1 MKKNILIVDDHP
13 IVSTGLQALIEHT
26 GEYGKI
32 YVTNNITSSRLLL
45 RQKDIDIAII
55 DLELQ
60 DANGMELIKYIHQ
73 THINTKILVYT
84 MHEELWTIRQLMKE
98 DADAIVMKGDN
109 PQEVL
114 IALRKIEQGKG
125 YFSQQFMRLI
135 NNQDTSEITLSNREA
150 EVLEHISNGFI
161 HQRYRPATQHQQQH
175 GGVSSSQPDEETLC
189 QQHGTAREESDT
201 VGAQLHKVKL
211 TTTDYHR
218 KDSSSRLFA

>member
-60 DANGMELIKYIHQ
+60 DANGMVLIKYIHQ

-135 NNQDTSEITLSNREA
+135 NSQDTSEITLSNREA
-150 EVLEHISNGFI
+150 EVLEHISNGLSTNDI
-161 HQRYRPATQHQQQH
+161 AQQLNI
-175 GGVSSSQPDEETLC
+175 SNN
-189 QQHGTAREESDT
+189 T
-201 VGAQLHKVKL
+201 VEFHRHNLMKKLSANNMAQLVKKAIQL
-211 TTTDYHR
+211 GLNFI
-218 KDSSSRLFA
+218 K

>member
-32 YVTNNITSSRLLL
+32 YVANNIASSRLLL
-45 RQKDIDIAII
+45 KQEDIDIAII

-73 THINTKILVYT
+73 THISTKILVYT

-135 NNQDTSEITLSNREA
+135 NSQDSSEITLSNREA
-150 EVLEHISNGFI
+150 EVLEHISNGLSTNDI
-161 HQRYRPATQHQQQH
+161 AQQLNI
-175 GGVSSSQPDEETLC
+175 SNN
-189 QQHGTAREESDT
+189 T
-201 VGAQLHKVKL
+201 VEFHRHNLMKKLSVNNMAQLVKKAIQL
-211 TTTDYHR
+211 GLNFI
-218 KDSSSRLFA
+218 K

>member
-32 YVTNNITSSRLLL
+32 YVANNIASSRLLL
-45 RQKDIDIAII
+45 KQEDIDIAII

-73 THINTKILVYT
+73 THISTKILVYT

-135 NNQDTSEITLSNREA
+135 NSQDTSEISLSNREA
-150 EVLEHISNGFI
+150 EVLEHISNGLSTNDI
-161 HQRYRPATQHQQQH
+161 AQQL
-175 GGVSSSQPDEETLC
+175 SISNN
-189 QQHGTAREESDT
+189 T
-201 VGAQLHKVKL
+201 VEFHRHNLMKKLSANNMAQLVKKAIQL
-211 TTTDYHR
+211 GLNFI
-218 KDSSSRLFA
+218 K

>member
-1 MKKNILIVDDHP
+1 MTIPSFQQGYKPSLNTQENTAKYMSPTTSHQAASCSGKKT
-13 IVSTGLQALIEHT
+13 STSP
-26 GEYGKI
+26 
-32 YVTNNITSSRLLL
+32 SSTWNCRM
-45 RQKDIDIAII
+45 
-55 DLELQ
+55 

-135 NNQDTSEITLSNREA
+135 NSQDTSEITLSNREA
-150 EVLEHISNGFI
+150 EVLEHISNGLSTNDI
-161 HQRYRPATQHQQQH
+161 AQQLNI
-175 GGVSSSQPDEETLC
+175 SNN
-189 QQHGTAREESDT
+189 T
-201 VGAQLHKVKL
+201 VEFHRHNLMKKLSANNMAQLVKKAIQL
-211 TTTDYHR
+211 GLNFI
-218 KDSSSRLFA
+218 K

>member
-32 YVTNNITSSRLLL
+32 YVANNIASSRLLL
-45 RQKDIDIAII
+45 KQEDIDIAII

-73 THINTKILVYT
+73 THISTKILVYT

-135 NNQDTSEITLSNREA
+135 NSQDTTEITLSNREA
-150 EVLEHISNGFI
+150 EVLEHISNGLSTNDI
-161 HQRYRPATQHQQQH
+161 AQQLNI
-175 GGVSSSQPDEETLC
+175 SNN
-189 QQHGTAREESDT
+189 T
-201 VGAQLHKVKL
+201 VEFHRHNLMKKLSANNMAQLVKKAIQL
-211 TTTDYHR
+211 GLNFI
-218 KDSSSRLFA
+218 K

>member
-32 YVTNNITSSRLLL
+32 YVTNNIASSRLLL

-73 THINTKILVYT
+73 THISTKILVYT

-135 NNQDTSEITLSNREA
+135 NSQDSSEISLSNREA
-150 EVLEHISNGFI
+150 EVLEHISNGLSTNDI
-161 HQRYRPATQHQQQH
+161 AQQLNI
-175 GGVSSSQPDEETLC
+175 SNN
-189 QQHGTAREESDT
+189 T
-201 VGAQLHKVKL
+201 VEFHRHNLMKKLSANNMAQLVKKAIQL
-211 TTTDYHR
+211 GLNFI
-218 KDSSSRLFA
+218 K

>member
-32 YVTNNITSSRLLL
+32 YVANNIASSRLLL
-45 RQKDIDIAII
+45 KQEDIDIAII

-73 THINTKILVYT
+73 THISTKILVYT

-98 DADAIVMKGDN
+98 DTDAIVMKGDN

-135 NNQDTSEITLSNREA
+135 NSQDSSEISLSNREA
-150 EVLEHISNGFI
+150 EVLEHISNGLSTNDI
-161 HQRYRPATQHQQQH
+161 AQQLNI
-175 GGVSSSQPDEETLC
+175 SNN
-189 QQHGTAREESDT
+189 T
-201 VGAQLHKVKL
+201 VEFHRHNLMKKLSANNMAQLVKKAIQL
-211 TTTDYHR
+211 GLNFI
-218 KDSSSRLFA
+218 K

>member
-32 YVTNNITSSRLLL
+32 YVANNIASSRLLL
-45 RQKDIDIAII
+45 KQEDIDIAII

-60 DANGMELIKYIHQ
+60 DTNGMELIKYIHQ
-73 THINTKILVYT
+73 THISTKILVYT

-135 NNQDTSEITLSNREA
+135 NSQDTSEITLSNREA
-150 EVLEHISNGFI
+150 EVLEHISNGLSTNDI
-161 HQRYRPATQHQQQH
+161 AQQLNI
-175 GGVSSSQPDEETLC
+175 SNN
-189 QQHGTAREESDT
+189 T
-201 VGAQLHKVKL
+201 VEFHRHNLMKKLSANNMAQLVKKAIQL
-211 TTTDYHR
+211 GLNFI
-218 KDSSSRLFA
+218 K

>member
-26 GEYGKI
+26 GVYGKI
-32 YVTNNITSSRLLL
+32 YVANNIASSRLLL
-45 RQKDIDIAII
+45 KQEDIDIAII

-73 THINTKILVYT
+73 THISTKILVYT

-135 NNQDTSEITLSNREA
+135 NSQDTSEISLSNREA
-150 EVLEHISNGFI
+150 EVLEHISNGLSTNDI
-161 HQRYRPATQHQQQH
+161 AQQLNI
-175 GGVSSSQPDEETLC
+175 SNN
-189 QQHGTAREESDT
+189 T
-201 VGAQLHKVKL
+201 VEFHRHNLMKKLSANNMAQLVKKAIQL
-211 TTTDYHR
+211 GLNFI
-218 KDSSSRLFA
+218 K

>member
-32 YVTNNITSSRLLL
+32 FVANNIASSRLLL
-45 RQKDIDIAII
+45 KQEDIDIAII

-73 THINTKILVYT
+73 THISTKILVYT

-135 NNQDTSEITLSNREA
+135 NSQDTSEISLSNREA
-150 EVLEHISNGFI
+150 EVLEHISNGLSTNDI
-161 HQRYRPATQHQQQH
+161 AQQLNI
-175 GGVSSSQPDEETLC
+175 SNN
-189 QQHGTAREESDT
+189 T
-201 VGAQLHKVKL
+201 VEFHRHNLMKKLSANNMAQLVKKAIQL
-211 TTTDYHR
+211 GLNFI
-218 KDSSSRLFA
+218 K

>member
-32 YVTNNITSSRLLL
+32 YVTNNIASSRLLL

-73 THINTKILVYT
+73 THISTKILVYT

-135 NNQDTSEITLSNREA
+135 NSQDTSEISLSNREA
-150 EVLEHISNGFI
+150 EVLEHISNGLSTNDI
-161 HQRYRPATQHQQQH
+161 AQQLNI
-175 GGVSSSQPDEETLC
+175 SNN
-189 QQHGTAREESDT
+189 T
-201 VGAQLHKVKL
+201 VEFHRHNLMKKLSANNMAQLVKKAIQL
-211 TTTDYHR
+211 GLNFI
-218 KDSSSRLFA
+218 K

>member
-32 YVTNNITSSRLLL
+32 FVANNIASSRLLL
-45 RQKDIDIAII
+45 KQEDIDIAII

-73 THINTKILVYT
+73 THISTKILVYT

-135 NNQDTSEITLSNREA
+135 NSQDSSEISLSNREA
-150 EVLEHISNGFI
+150 EVLEHISNGLSTNDI
-161 HQRYRPATQHQQQH
+161 AQQLNI
-175 GGVSSSQPDEETLC
+175 SNN
-189 QQHGTAREESDT
+189 T
-201 VGAQLHKVKL
+201 VEFHRHNLMKKLSANNMAQLVKKAIQL
-211 TTTDYHR
+211 GLNFI
-218 KDSSSRLFA
+218 K

>member
-32 YVTNNITSSRLLL
+32 YVANNIASSRLLL
-45 RQKDIDIAII
+45 KQEDIAIAII

-73 THINTKILVYT
+73 THISTKILVYT

-135 NNQDTSEITLSNREA
+135 NSQDTSEISLSNREA
-150 EVLEHISNGFI
+150 EVLEHISNGLSTNDI
-161 HQRYRPATQHQQQH
+161 AQQLNI
-175 GGVSSSQPDEETLC
+175 SNN
-189 QQHGTAREESDT
+189 T
-201 VGAQLHKVKL
+201 VEFHRHNLMKKLSANNMAQLVKKAIQL
-211 TTTDYHR
+211 GLNFI
-218 KDSSSRLFA
+218 K

>member
-32 YVTNNITSSRLLL
+32 YIANNIASSHLLL
-45 RQKDIDIAII
+45 KQEDIAIAII

-60 DANGMELIKYIHQ
+60 DTNGMELIKYIHQ
-73 THINTKILVYT
+73 THINTKTLVYT

-135 NNQDTSEITLSNREA
+135 NNQDTSEISLSNREA
-150 EVLEHISNGFI
+150 EVLEHISNGLSTNDI
-161 HQRYRPATQHQQQH
+161 AQQLNI
-175 GGVSSSQPDEETLC
+175 SNN
-189 QQHGTAREESDT
+189 T
-201 VGAQLHKVKL
+201 VEFHRHNLMKKLSANNMAQLVKKAIQL
-211 TTTDYHR
+211 GLNFI
-218 KDSSSRLFA
+218 K

>member
-32 YVTNNITSSRLLL
+32 YVANNIASSRLLL
-45 RQKDIDIAII
+45 KQEDIDIAII

-73 THINTKILVYT
+73 THISTKILVYT

-135 NNQDTSEITLSNREA
+135 NSQDSSEITLSNREA
-150 EVLEHISNGFI
+150 EVLEHISNGLSTNDI
-161 HQRYRPATQHQQQH
+161 AQQLNI
-175 GGVSSSQPDEETLC
+175 SNN
-189 QQHGTAREESDT
+189 T
-201 VGAQLHKVKL
+201 VEFHRHNLMKKLSANNMAQLVKKAIQL
-211 TTTDYHR
+211 GLNFI
-218 KDSSSRLFA
+218 K

>member
-32 YVTNNITSSRLLL
+32 HVANNIASSRLLL
-45 RQKDIDIAII
+45 KQEDIDIAII

-73 THINTKILVYT
+73 THISTKILVYT

-135 NNQDTSEITLSNREA
+135 NSQDTSEISLSNREA
-150 EVLEHISNGFI
+150 EVLEHISNGLSTNDI
-161 HQRYRPATQHQQQH
+161 AQQLNI
-175 GGVSSSQPDEETLC
+175 SNN
-189 QQHGTAREESDT
+189 T
-201 VGAQLHKVKL
+201 VEFHRHNLMKKLSANNMAQLVKKAIQL
-211 TTTDYHR
+211 GLNFI
-218 KDSSSRLFA
+218 K

>member
-32 YVTNNITSSRLLL
+32 YVANNIASSRLLL
-45 RQKDIDIAII
+45 KQEDIDIAII

-73 THINTKILVYT
+73 THISTKILVYT

-135 NNQDTSEITLSNREA
+135 NSQDTSEITLSNREA
-150 EVLEHISNGFI
+150 EVLEHISNGLSTNDI
-161 HQRYRPATQHQQQH
+161 AQQLNI
-175 GGVSSSQPDEETLC
+175 SNN
-189 QQHGTAREESDT
+189 T
-201 VGAQLHKVKL
+201 VEFHRHKLMKKLSANNMAQLVKKAIQL
-211 TTTDYHR
+211 GLNFI
-218 KDSSSRLFA
+218 K

>member
-13 IVSTGLQALIEHT
+13 IVSTGLQALIEHM

-32 YVTNNITSSRLLL
+32 YVANNITSSHLLL
-45 RQKDIDIAII
+45 KQEDIAIAII

-135 NNQDTSEITLSNREA
+135 NSQDTSEITLSNREA
-150 EVLEHISNGFI
+150 EVLEHISNGLSTNDI
-161 HQRYRPATQHQQQH
+161 AQQLNI
-175 GGVSSSQPDEETLC
+175 SNN
-189 QQHGTAREESDT
+189 T
-201 VGAQLHKVKL
+201 VEFHRHNLMKKLSANNMAQLVKKAIQL
-211 TTTDYHR
+211 GLNFI
-218 KDSSSRLFA
+218 K

>member
-60 DANGMELIKYIHQ
+60 DANGMELIKDIHQ

-135 NNQDTSEITLSNREA
+135 NSQDTSEITLSNREA
-150 EVLEHISNGFI
+150 EVLEHISNGLSTNDI
-161 HQRYRPATQHQQQH
+161 AQQLNI
-175 GGVSSSQPDEETLC
+175 SNN
-189 QQHGTAREESDT
+189 T
-201 VGAQLHKVKL
+201 VEFHRHNLMRKLSANNMAQLVKKAIQL
-211 TTTDYHR
+211 GLNFI
-218 KDSSSRLFA
+218 K

>member
-32 YVTNNITSSRLLL
+32 YVANNITSSHLLL
-45 RQKDIDIAII
+45 KQEDIAIAII

-73 THINTKILVYT
+73 THINTKTLVYT

-135 NNQDTSEITLSNREA
+135 NSQDTSEISLSNREA
-150 EVLEHISNGFI
+150 EVLEHISNGLSTNDI
-161 HQRYRPATQHQQQH
+161 AQQLNI
-175 GGVSSSQPDEETLC
+175 SNN
-189 QQHGTAREESDT
+189 T
-201 VGAQLHKVKL
+201 VEFHRHNLMKKLSANNMAQLVKKAIQL
-211 TTTDYHR
+211 GLNFI
-218 KDSSSRLFA
+218 K

>member
-32 YVTNNITSSRLLL
+32 YVANNIASSRLLL
-45 RQKDIDIAII
+45 KQEDIDIAII

-73 THINTKILVYT
+73 THSSTKILVYT

-135 NNQDTSEITLSNREA
+135 NSQDTSEISLSNREA
-150 EVLEHISNGFI
+150 EVLEHISNGLSTNDI
-161 HQRYRPATQHQQQH
+161 AQQLNI
-175 GGVSSSQPDEETLC
+175 SNN
-189 QQHGTAREESDT
+189 T
-201 VGAQLHKVKL
+201 VEFHRHNLMKKLSANNMAQLVKKAIQL
-211 TTTDYHR
+211 GLNFI
-218 KDSSSRLFA
+218 K

>member
-32 YVTNNITSSRLLL
+32 YVANNIASSRLLL
-45 RQKDIDIAII
+45 KQEDIDIAII

-73 THINTKILVYT
+73 THISTKILVYT

-135 NNQDTSEITLSNREA
+135 NSQDTSEISLSNREA
-150 EVLEHISNGFI
+150 EVLEHISNGLSTNDI
-161 HQRYRPATQHQQQH
+161 AQQLNI
-175 GGVSSSQPDEETLC
+175 SNN
-189 QQHGTAREESDT
+189 T
-201 VGAQLHKVKL
+201 VEFHRHNLMKKLSANNMAQLVKKAIL
-211 TTTDYHR
+211 LGLNFI
-218 KDSSSRLFA
+218 K

>member
-32 YVTNNITSSRLLL
+32 YVANNIASSRLLL
-45 RQKDIDIAII
+45 KQEDIDIAII

-73 THINTKILVYT
+73 THISTKILVYT

-114 IALRKIEQGKG
+114 IALSKIEQGKG

-135 NNQDTSEITLSNREA
+135 NSQDTSEISLSNREA
-150 EVLEHISNGFI
+150 EVLEHISNGLSTNDI
-161 HQRYRPATQHQQQH
+161 AQQLNI
-175 GGVSSSQPDEETLC
+175 SNN
-189 QQHGTAREESDT
+189 T
-201 VGAQLHKVKL
+201 VEFHRHNLMKKLSANNMAQLVKKAIQL
-211 TTTDYHR
+211 GLNFI
-218 KDSSSRLFA
+218 K

>member
-73 THINTKILVYT
+73 THINTQILVYT

-135 NNQDTSEITLSNREA
+135 NSQDTSEITLSNREA
-150 EVLEHISNGFI
+150 EVLEHISNGLSTNDI
-161 HQRYRPATQHQQQH
+161 AQQLNI
-175 GGVSSSQPDEETLC
+175 SNN
-189 QQHGTAREESDT
+189 T
-201 VGAQLHKVKL
+201 VEFHRHNLMKKLSANNMAQLVKKAIQL
-211 TTTDYHR
+211 GLNFI
-218 KDSSSRLFA
+218 K

>member
-32 YVTNNITSSRLLL
+32 YIANNIASSHLLL
-45 RQKDIDIAII
+45 KQEDIAIAII

-60 DANGMELIKYIHQ
+60 DTNGMELIKYIHQ
-73 THINTKILVYT
+73 THINTKTLVYT

-135 NNQDTSEITLSNREA
+135 NNQDTSEISLSNREA
-150 EVLEHISNGFI
+150 EVLEHISNGLSTNDI
-161 HQRYRPATQHQQQH
+161 AQQLNI
-175 GGVSSSQPDEETLC
+175 SNN
-189 QQHGTAREESDT
+189 T
-201 VGAQLHKVKL
+201 VEFHRHNLMKNLSANNMAQLVKKAIQL
-211 TTTDYHR
+211 GLNFI
-218 KDSSSRLFA
+218 K

>member
-32 YVTNNITSSRLLL
+32 YVANNIASSRLLL
-45 RQKDIDIAII
+45 KQEDIDIAII

-73 THINTKILVYT
+73 THISTKILVYT

-135 NNQDTSEITLSNREA
+135 NSQDSSEISLSNREA
-150 EVLEHISNGFI
+150 EVLEHISNGLSTNDI
-161 HQRYRPATQHQQQH
+161 
-175 GGVSSSQPDEETLC
+175 
-189 QQHGTAREESDT
+189 ARQLNISNNT
-201 VGAQLHKVKL
+201 VEFHRHNLMKKLSANNMAQLVKKAIQL
-211 TTTDYHR
+211 GLNFI
-218 KDSSSRLFA
+218 K

>member
-32 YVTNNITSSRLLL
+32 YVANNITSSHLLL
-45 RQKDIDIAII
+45 KQEDIAIAII

-73 THINTKILVYT
+73 THISTKILVYT

-135 NNQDTSEITLSNREA
+135 NSQDTSEISLSNREA
-150 EVLEHISNGFI
+150 EVLEHISNGLSTNDI
-161 HQRYRPATQHQQQH
+161 AQQLNI
-175 GGVSSSQPDEETLC
+175 SNN
-189 QQHGTAREESDT
+189 T
-201 VGAQLHKVKL
+201 VEFHRHNLMKKLSANNMAQLVKKAIQL
-211 TTTDYHR
+211 GLNFI
-218 KDSSSRLFA
+218 K

>member
-32 YVTNNITSSRLLL
+32 YVANNIASSRLLL
-45 RQKDIDIAII
+45 KQEDIDIAII

-73 THINTKILVYT
+73 THISTKILVYT

-135 NNQDTSEITLSNREA
+135 NSQDTSEISLSNREA
-150 EVLEHISNGFI
+150 EVLEHISNGLSTNDI
-161 HQRYRPATQHQQQH
+161 
-175 GGVSSSQPDEETLC
+175 
-189 QQHGTAREESDT
+189 ARQLNISNNT
-201 VGAQLHKVKL
+201 VEFHRHNLMKKLSANNMAQLVKKAIQL
-211 TTTDYHR
+211 GLNFI
-218 KDSSSRLFA
+218 K

>member
-73 THINTKILVYT
+73 THISTKILVYT

-135 NNQDTSEITLSNREA
+135 NSQDTSEITLSNREA
-150 EVLEHISNGFI
+150 EVLEHISNGLSTNDI
-161 HQRYRPATQHQQQH
+161 AQQLNI
-175 GGVSSSQPDEETLC
+175 SNN
-189 QQHGTAREESDT
+189 T
-201 VGAQLHKVKL
+201 VEFHRHNLMKKLSANNMAQLVKKAIQL
-211 TTTDYHR
+211 GLNFI
-218 KDSSSRLFA
+218 K

>member
-32 YVTNNITSSRLLL
+32 YVANNIASSRLLL
-45 RQKDIDIAII
+45 KQKDIHIAII

-73 THINTKILVYT
+73 THISTKILVYT

-135 NNQDTSEITLSNREA
+135 NSQDTSEISLSNREA
-150 EVLEHISNGFI
+150 EVLEHISNGLSTNDI
-161 HQRYRPATQHQQQH
+161 AQQLNI
-175 GGVSSSQPDEETLC
+175 SNN
-189 QQHGTAREESDT
+189 T
-201 VGAQLHKVKL
+201 VEFHRHNLMKKLSANNMAQLVKKAIQL
-211 TTTDYHR
+211 GLNFI
-218 KDSSSRLFA
+218 K

>member
-60 DANGMELIKYIHQ
+60 DANSMELIKYIHQ
-73 THINTKILVYT
+73 THINIKILVYT

-135 NNQDTSEITLSNREA
+135 NSQDTSEITLSNREA
-150 EVLEHISNGFI
+150 EVLEHISNGLSTNDI
-161 HQRYRPATQHQQQH
+161 AQQLNI
-175 GGVSSSQPDEETLC
+175 SNN
-189 QQHGTAREESDT
+189 T
-201 VGAQLHKVKL
+201 VEFHRHNLMRKLSANNMAQLVKKAIQL
-211 TTTDYHR
+211 GLNFI
-218 KDSSSRLFA
+218 K